1 MFVRLFQMNCVT
13 NLHVGSGDV
22 NYNIIDNE
30 VEKDPVTGYA
40 TINASGVKGAFRE
53 YFSKISEKDVLSLFG
68 GNEGDKTIPGAIK
81 FMQADILA
89 MPVRAT
95 QGKEAYYLVASEEN
109 IFNLKEKRQMLEGK
123 ELKLS
128 RQKASEKIKAE
139 GIELKEYVELN
150 GKKIYIITNS
160 DYKKIMLPVIAR
172 NKLDNGISENLWYE
186 EVVPHHSIFT
196 FYVLADSEERLNCF
210 SNYILNR
217 VVQFGGGATI
227 GYGFCKI
234 TAF

>member
-1 MFVRLFQMNCVT
+1 M
-13 NLHVGSGDV
+13 
-22 NYNIIDNE
+22 
-30 VEKDPVTGYA
+30 
-40 TINASGVKGAFRE
+40 
-53 YFSKISEKDVLSLFG
+53 FG

-89 MPVRAT
+89 IPVRAT
-95 QGKEAYYLVASEEN
+95 QGKEAYYLVAAEEN
-109 IFNLKEKRQMLEGK
+109 IYNLKEKRQMLEGK

-128 RQKASEKIKAE
+128 RQKAFEKIKAE

-196 FYVLADSEERLNCF
+196 FYVLADSEERLSCF